1 MNPQLTDI
9 LTKAVAAWAT
19 LAGQQLSADVLAIEL
34 NKLP

>member
-19 LAGQQLSADVLAIEL
+19 LAGQQLDAVQSDI
-34 NKLP
+34 